1 MKVIHVNK
9 NLVDIFWGNGGW
21 EPHTRLRINRNAD
34 KTTSLGHVSG
44 SRLPFKVRSQVIRHL
59 GL

>member
-1 MKVIHVNK
+1 MKIIPVNK
-9 NLVDIFWGNGGW
+9 TLVDIFWGNEGW
-21 EPHTRLRINRNAD
+21 EPHTRIRLSRNAD
-34 KTTSLGHVSG
+34 KSTSLGHVSG